1 MKNKSLIRGENI
13 VVKAN
18 RSMLILVKELLVLSF
33 LFIYF
38 LYMKLFLGYEIAVG
52 IKVLLPLI
60 IIWVI
65 IFSIELLKDQARIFV
80 ITNKRIFSKN
90 DEISLSKI
98 KNVFIEKSIFG
109 RFFHYGNIV
118 INADRSYHYNG
129 ISNPEN
135 ILELIDS
142 ERKKRIIK
150 IVLMVIVV
158 SLMITLT
165 CTLFPKFI
173 NLMNNEESRNQFK
186 IYIEEKKIQGWFI
199 LLGIEILQVVL
210 AVIPGEPIEIL
221 AGILFGG
228 LGGMI
233 LCLLGSLIGTIII
246 FFGVRYFK
254 NGLFKPKEIEN
265 KKFKFLEDEEK
276 LDFIVFILFFIPGT
290 PKDALTYFVPL
301 TKMKPL
307 RFFILSTIARIPSII
322 TSTLF
327 GSLLME
333 KKYSMAILVFVIT
346 GVVSIAGIIINN
358 QIIKR
363 KNKMK
368 EEIDIRK

>member
-142 ERKKRIIK
+142 ERKKIK
-150 IVLMVIVV
+150 HGW
-158 SLMITLT
+158 
-165 CTLFPKFI
+165 K
-173 NLMNNEESRNQFK
+173 
-186 IYIEEKKIQGWFI
+186 EKKN
-199 LLGIEILQVVL
+199 
-210 AVIPGEPIEIL
+210 
-221 AGILFGG
+221 
-228 LGGMI
+228 
-233 LCLLGSLIGTIII
+233 
-246 FFGVRYFK
+246 Y
-254 NGLFKPKEIEN
+254 
-265 KKFKFLEDEEK
+265 
-276 LDFIVFILFFIPGT
+276 
-290 PKDALTYFVPL
+290 
-301 TKMKPL
+301 
-307 RFFILSTIARIPSII
+307 
-322 TSTLF
+322 
-327 GSLLME
+327 
-333 KKYSMAILVFVIT
+333 
-346 GVVSIAGIIINN
+346 
-358 QIIKR
+358 
-363 KNKMK
+363 
-368 EEIDIRK
+368 